1 MMNNELTPYKPQEGP
16 LDLVAVRLDSNKYPR
31 LKNLPAPVGVSG
43 LAQIIAAALAYAG
56 KSPPEEDVRFMAG
69 ALHTELMQ
77 DYNGVGTANIAL
89 DEVQYC
95 IRRATLGLGPE
106 MYGINV
112 SSLYK
117 VVCDYCLHEGRQ
129 AQETAN
135 SRSQAQRRQALK
147 SSPAGAMLESYAGRM
162 LKSQSHNSQDK

>member
-1 MMNNELTPYKPQEGP
+1 MSNELTPYKPQDGP
-16 LDLVAVRLDSNKYPR
+16 LDLVAVRMDSKKYPR
-31 LKNLPAPVGVSG
+31 LKNLPAPVSISG
-43 LAQIIAAALAYAG
+43 LAQIITAALAYAG
-56 KSPPEEDVRFMAG
+56 KSLPEEDVRYMA
-69 ALHTELMQ
+69 ASLHTELMQ
-77 DYNGVGTANIAL
+77 DYDGVGTANIAL

-95 IRRATLGLGPE
+95 IRRAILGLGPE

-135 SRSQAQRRQALK
+135 SRSQAQRKAALK
-147 SSPAGAMLESYAGRM
+147 ASAVGAMLDSYTGA
-162 LKSQSHNSQDK
+162 LITKSHIK

>member
-1 MMNNELTPYKPQEGP
+1 MSNELTHYKPQDGP
-16 LDLVAVRLDSNKYPR
+16 LDLVAVRMDSTKYPR
-31 LKNLPAPVGVSG
+31 LKNLPAPVGISG

-56 KSPPEEDVRFMAG
+56 KSLPEEDVRFMAG

-77 DYNGVGTANIAL
+77 DYDGVGTANIAL

-135 SRSQAQRRQALK
+135 SRSQAQRKAALK
-147 SSPAGAMLESYAGRM
+147 ASAAGAMLQSYSGA
-162 LKSQSHNSQDK
+162 LLTHTSKTK

>member
-1 MMNNELTPYKPQEGP
+1 MMNNELTPYKPQDGP
-16 LDLVAVRLDSNKYPR
+16 LDLVAVRMDSNKYPR

-56 KSPPEEDVRFMAG
+56 KSLPEEDVRFMAG

-77 DYNGVGTANIAL
+77 DYDGVGTANIAL

-117 VVCDYCLHEGRQ
+117 VVCDYCLHEGRL
-129 AQETAN
+129 AQESAN
-135 SRSQAQRRQALK
+135 SKHAAQRQKALQQ
-147 SSPAGAMLESYAGRM
+147 SAAGAMLTAYTGAL
-162 LKSQSHNSQDK
+162 LKQSSLKK